1 MKKKNKWKWAAAL
14 VLGIVLAVLFEGI
27 IALYRVNRGYG
38 NEKTAFLLA
47 AESGNDYVVGENGTL
62 WVKTGIQPY
71 MLFHLKEDLGH
82 VHIRFK
88 EPLAQ
93 EMNIS
98 CYYAQS
104 DAFHVLQQKN
114 AYLVEGTTEAFFSVP
129 FGNWDS
135 YRLGID
141 GDFVLESIEGVKS
154 VPLSQI
160 KTEQVLLQANGVRF
174 ILFLLLFVC
183 GGLFLAEKREGRKKK
198 QGKRRKAPDGLHG
211 RNPCLCNFYG
221 DCRSCVGCP
230 GKNEC
235 SPGTK
240 RGVFSV
246 FNRSVYLHKLQPL
259 ILYVKRG
266 IASALERGEFFRF
279 CAETAGEG
287 NTPSSGL
294 RRGLHYPALCIT
306 VFGAGVD
313 NRLCVIN
320 ASGKRAYG
328 TASVDGV

>member
-160 KTEQVLLQANGVRF
+160 QAEQVLLQANGVRF
-174 ILFLLLFVC
+174 ILFLFLFVC
-183 GGLFLAEKREGRKKK
+183 GSLFLAEKREEGKKAGQAK
-198 QGKRRKAPDGLHG
+198 
-211 RNPCLCNFYG
+211 
-221 DCRSCVGCP
+221 
-230 GKNEC
+230 E
-235 SPGTK
+235 SPGWFTWTE
-240 RGVFSV
+240 SV
-246 FNRSVYLHKLQPL
+246 SLQL
-259 ILYVKRG
+259 LW
-266 IASALERGEFFRF
+266 
-279 CAETAGEG
+279 
-287 NTPSSGL
+287 
-294 RRGLHYPALCIT
+294 
-306 VFGAGVD
+306 
-313 NRLCVIN
+313 
-320 ASGKRAYG
+320 
-328 TASVDGV
+328 

>member
-114 AYLVEGTTEAFFSVP
+114 AYLVEGTTEAFFP
-129 FGNWDS
+129 
-135 YRLGID
+135 
-141 GDFVLESIEGVKS
+141 
-154 VPLSQI
+154 
-160 KTEQVLLQANGVRF
+160 
-174 ILFLLLFVC
+174 FLLET
-183 GGLFLAEKREGRKKK
+183 GTATAWGLTE
-198 QGKRRKAPDGLHG
+198 
-211 RNPCLCNFYG
+211 
-221 DCRSCVGCP
+221 
-230 GKNEC
+230 
-235 SPGTK
+235 
-240 RGVFSV
+240 
-246 FNRSVYLHKLQPL
+246 
-259 ILYVKRG
+259 ILYW
-266 IASALERGEFFRF
+266 S
-279 CAETAGEG
+279 
-287 NTPSSGL
+287 PL
-294 RRGLHYPALCIT
+294 RELSPFLFHR
-306 VFGAGVD
+306 
-313 NRLCVIN
+313 
-320 ASGKRAYG
+320 
-328 TASVDGV
+328 

>member
-1 MKKKNKWKWAAAL
+1 MRSRVYRACVVCSFAWLCMVYFGGERRAAL
-14 VLGIVLAVLFEGI
+14 AVDTHWHK
-27 IALYRVNRGYG
+27 R
-38 NEKTAFLLA
+38 
-47 AESGNDYVVGENGTL
+47 
-62 WVKTGIQPY
+62 VKTGIQPY

-160 KTEQVLLQANGVRF
+160 RQSRY
-174 ILFLLLFVC
+174 
-183 GGLFLAEKREGRKKK
+183 
-198 QGKRRKAPDGLHG
+198 
-211 RNPCLCNFYG
+211 FYRQTG
-221 DCRSCVGCP
+221 
-230 GKNEC
+230 
-235 SPGTK
+235 
-240 RGVFSV
+240 
-246 FNRSVYLHKLQPL
+246 
-259 ILYVKRG
+259 
-266 IASALERGEFFRF
+266 
-279 CAETAGEG
+279 
-287 NTPSSGL
+287 
-294 RRGLHYPALCIT
+294 
-306 VFGAGVD
+306 
-313 NRLCVIN
+313 
-320 ASGKRAYG
+320 
-328 TASVDGV
+328 